1 MFNKLFEILIWA
13 ANKLP
18 HFVTIPPD
26 EQAVILRFGKYYKT
40 LDEGGHYYFHWPVI
54 HTVMTVATT
63 RQLIDIDKQDIITSD
78 GESIVLNAS
87 VEYVIDEPYKALLSV
102 NDYDENL
109 QEFAGNIF
117 REVIMSR
124 TLKQCVNEVDD
135 IILGVTEKIEQV
147 ASEQYGICVLQ
158 VFVPTFTTSYT
169 IRLIQE

>member
-1 MFNKLFEILIWA
+1 
-13 ANKLP
+13 
-18 HFVTIPPD
+18 
-26 EQAVILRFGKYYKT
+26 
-40 LDEGGHYYFHWPVI
+40 
-54 HTVMTVATT
+54 MTVATT

-117 REVIMSR
+117 REVIMKR
-124 TLKQCVNEVDD
+124 TLKQCVDEVDD
-135 IILGVTEKIEQV
+135 IILEVTEQIEQV